1 MVLVGNNY
9 LIALEVNKRE
19 KKIKEEEENVVV
31 KW

>member
-31 KW
+31 K